1 MEYVERSRIMN
12 KTKLRADLRKD
23 YQIGVRLK
31 ETEYNQIQ
39 ALSKLSDLSMSS
51 YSRQLLLEMLEEKIK
66 ELSEED
72 SVIFTQLMYD
82 DV

>member
-1 MEYVERSRIMN
+1 MN
-12 KTKLRADLRKD
+12 KSKLRADLRKD

-51 YSRQLLLEMLEEKIK
+51 YSRQLLLDMLEDKIK

-72 SVIFTQLMYD
+72 SVLFTQLMYD

>member
-1 MEYVERSRIMN
+1 MN

>member
-1 MEYVERSRIMN
+1 MN

-51 YSRQLLLEMLEEKIK
+51 YSRQLLIDMLEEKIK

-72 SVIFTQLMYD
+72 SAIFTQLMYD

>member
-1 MEYVERSRIMN
+1 MN

-72 SVIFTQLMYD
+72 SVVFTQLMYD